1 MPGGIP
7 HFVLG
12 TGNALCVGRHF
23 YAKLIIRSSVIAIA
37 QTFVLGGS
45 LTNDDDLET
54 RTLLF
59 QLIVFWSNRLD
70 KRDVDGGCFS
80 LNATIIFLT
89 STLGAH
95 IPDMSSEI
103 ELFDVLY
110 LGIFVILSSAFDWRF
125 YQGRKPPSA
134 LLKEMSNAVL
144 HFHSLLHTF
153 TQRFVLLLE
162 GVPVALSYVFH
173 RLLAEFAAAAVGFSK
188 AVDEVNGEGSTDRGI
203 TDGIAATTFKAH
215 VEGIVEGSYM
225 KAFPYFSR
233 CLEQGHPNFIW
244 TGPKVQILPRTEDIV
259 SVISIATNG
268 ELLDHPTHQIYPSD
282 PNDEQPAPSDQRG
295 EDGKRPPATDSAE
308 SSKENPKKRRLPL
321 PPR

>member
-1 MPGGIP
+1 M
-7 HFVLG
+7 
-12 TGNALCVGRHF
+12 
-23 YAKLIIRSSVIAIA
+23 
-37 QTFVLGGS
+37 
-45 LTNDDDLET
+45 TNDDNLET

-70 KRDVDGGCFS
+70 KRDVDGGFFS
-80 LNATIIFLT
+80 LNATVIFLT
-89 STLGAH
+89 SPTSGAH
-95 IPDMSSEI
+95 IPDMSSDV

-110 LGIFVILSSAFDWRF
+110 LGIFVILSSAFDRRF
-125 YQGRKPPSA
+125 YHGRRPPSA
-134 LLKEMSNAVL
+134 LLKEMSNAVF
-144 HFHSLLHTF
+144 HFHSLLHKF
-153 TQRFVLLLE
+153 TQRFFLLLE

-203 TDGIAATTFKAH
+203 TDGIAATTFEAH
-215 VEGIVEGSYM
+215 VEGIIEGSYS
-225 KAFPYFSR
+225 KAIPYFSR
-233 CLEQGHPNFIW
+233 CLEERHPNFIW
-244 TGPKVQILPRTEDIV
+244 TGPKVQILPRTEDIF

-282 PNDEQPAPSDQRG
+282 PKPAQSDERG
-295 EDGKRPPATDSAE
+295 EDGKRPLATDSAE